1 MKRTRK
7 QVAAMLH
14 QHKRNT
20 LKVLLLTF
28 LGVLSQAVYAQNN
41 VDEFLSL
48 VEQNNQELKAAYKLM
63 EAQQMGF
70 QTGLTPDNPSI
81 EYGHFPGKQE
91 EIGNKTTYGIS
102 QSFDFPTVYSVR
114 KKLAN
119 DQSQLSEYEYQLF
132 RQAKLL
138 EAQLGFYQYAFLLKK
153 QRILQKRLEHAEQL
167 YQSYQTKFERGNASV
182 LDANKARIQY
192 LKTKSNNQLLV
203 QELDAQ
209 QRDLQLLSG
218 QTPDTLVIV
227 CNPADELPSLETV
240 LSDMQQLQPE
250 VRYLQ
255 QAQQVADRQIKL
267 AKQNW
272 LPELELGYESEKAG
286 DGTYR
291 GVRGG
296 LSIPLWKDKNKVKQA
311 KAQAIFEEQRYSS
324 RLSSLVSETQKRYKQ
339 AEELN
344 KIWKEYDQTLKEA
357 ANIGFLDKA
366 LQLGHLSVIDYFNE
380 LAFYY
385 ETIDTAM
392 EIENNYIQTLAKLQA
407 YKL

>member
-1 MKRTRK
+1 M
-7 QVAAMLH
+7 
-14 QHKRNT
+14 
-20 LKVLLLTF
+20 
-28 LGVLSQAVYAQNN
+28 
-41 VDEFLSL
+41 
-48 VEQNNQELKAAYKLM
+48 
-63 EAQQMGF
+63 
-70 QTGLTPDNPSI
+70 
-81 EYGHFPGKQE
+81 
-91 EIGNKTTYGIS
+91 
-102 QSFDFPTVYSVR
+102 
-114 KKLAN
+114 AN

-138 EAQLGFYQYAFLLKK
+138 EAQLGFYQYAYLLKK
-153 QRILQKRLEHAEQL
+153 QHILQKRLEHAEKL

-182 LDANKARIQY
+182 LDVNKARIQY

-203 QELDAQ
+203 QELNAQ

-218 QTPDTLVIV
+218 QTLDTLVIV
-227 CNPADELPSLETV
+227 SNPADELPSLETV

-272 LPELELGYESEKAG
+272 LPEFELAYESEKAG

-324 RLSSLVSETQKRYKQ
+324 RLSSLISETQKRYTQ

-344 KIWKEYDQTLKEA
+344 KIRKEYNQTLEEA

-366 LQLGHLSVIDYFNE
+366 LRLGRLSVIDYFNE

-392 EIENNYIQTLAKLQA
+392 EIENNYLQTLAKLQS

>member
-7 QVAAMLH
+7 QVTAMLH

-182 LDANKARIQY
+182 LDVNKARIQY

-227 CNPADELPSLETV
+227 SNPANELPSLETV